1 MLGKSVSCLVVSLAL
16 FLLLSLPVSV
26 FAQEDNVSL
35 RIWGQASP
43 FISGEA
49 GSGSGAP
56 DYDDAFDCGIGG
68 GVEISWRFSNRFSFL
83 SGIGY
88 ENYDGS
94 SHQGISFDDLEI
106 VPVYAGGKFHI
117 IPGDTRWDPY
127 LRMDIGAAYLSS
139 VDVSYHSLKGE
150 YWDSSWVFL
159 FDAGAGVEYRWN
171 RWGASLDVK
180 LRFLDEPDSA
190 LGDPSEADSSWTVPV
205 VFGINYYF

>member
-1 MLGKSVSCLVVSLAL
+1 MGKSVSCLVVPLVL
-16 FLLLSLPVSV
+16 FLLFYLHVSV

-106 VPVYAGGKFHI
+106 VPVYLGGKFHI
-117 IPGDTRWDPY
+117 IPGNTRWDPY
-127 LRMDIGAAYLSS
+127 LRMNIGAAHLSS

-159 FDAGAGVEYRWN
+159 YDVGGGLEYRWEQ
-171 RWGASLDVK
+171 WGAFLEIRA
-180 LRFLDEPDSA
+180 RFLDNPDSA
-190 LGDPSEADSSWTVPV
+190 MGHPSEADSSWTLPISLG
-205 VFGINYYF
+205 FSYYF